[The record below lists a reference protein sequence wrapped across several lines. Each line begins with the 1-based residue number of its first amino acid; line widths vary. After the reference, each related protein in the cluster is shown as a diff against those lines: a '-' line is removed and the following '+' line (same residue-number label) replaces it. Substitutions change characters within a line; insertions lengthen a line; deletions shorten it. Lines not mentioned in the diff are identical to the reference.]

1 MPTEQPE
8 QAYNWDFYT
17 TAEVAAILMVSKR
30 TVLNWIQEGSLPAIR
45 LGASQR
51 LIRVR
56 RQDLEAFIEEG
67 MVNS

>member
-1 MPTEQPE
+1 
-8 QAYNWDFYT
+8 
-17 TAEVAAILMVSKR
+17 MVSKR